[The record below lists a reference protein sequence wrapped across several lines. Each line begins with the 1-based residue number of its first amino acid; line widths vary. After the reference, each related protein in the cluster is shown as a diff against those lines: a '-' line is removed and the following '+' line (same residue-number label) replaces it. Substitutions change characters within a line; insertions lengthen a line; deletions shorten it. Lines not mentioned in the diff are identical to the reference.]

1 MQATD
6 FKTRTNTRTLALII
20 IFISLAIALNV
31 YGPKIPFPIA
41 PFLYYQLWEI
51 PIVVAFL
58 AIGPKAGVTITVIN
72 SLILLAVFPG
82 GLPTG
87 PLYNLIAVLAMLIGI
102 YIPYRIATH
111 GCKIENLGSFLRQHV
126 KLITVAATALGIIF
140 RVVITSFVNY
150 FALQQPYPIGFSFQP
165 VDALAFLPVGA
176 VFNATIA
183 IYTIPVAI
191 GIAIALTSRVKI
203 Q

>member
-1 MQATD
+1 LD
-6 FKTRTNTRTLALII
+6 TRTNTRTLSLII
-20 IFISLAIALNV
+20 IFIALAIALNV
-31 YGPKIPFPIA
+31 YGPKIPFPLA

-58 AIGPKAGVTITVIN
+58 SIGPKSGVTITVIN

-87 PLYNLIAVLAMLIGI
+87 PLYNLIAVLSMLLGV

-111 GCKIENLGSFLRQHV
+111 GCKVENLGSFLRQHV
-126 KLITVAATALGIIF
+126 KLITVAATTLGIVL
-140 RVVITSFVNY
+140 RVAVTTFVNY

-165 VDALAFLPVGA
+165 IDALAFLPFGA
-176 VFNATIA
+176 IFNATIA

-191 GIAIALTSRVKI
+191 GIAIAITSRVKL